1 MTIQRMVALDSRA
14 RERGVQVDWN
24 SAFLGSRAILDEL
37 FRAEKVMFMDAW
49 DQALQRHCEQKTM
62 ILEDVGVA

>member
-14 RERGVQVDWN
+14 RERGVQIDWN

-37 FRAEKVMFMDAW
+37 FRAEKLCSWTHGIRRFRGTANK
-49 DQALQRHCEQKTM
+49 RP
-62 ILEDVGVA
+62 